1 MKRINFLDLE
11 LQQNKIKNVLDANLK
26 RVLKHSNYI
35 MGPEVKQLEKTL
47 EGYTDAKYCIS
58 CASGTDAL
66 ILSLL
71 AYGIGKCHHV
81 VCPSFTFPATAEA
94 ILITGATPIF
104 IDVGKKTFNLCYQQ
118 LEKTLEDNKNKL
130 DIKAVIAV
138 DLFGLPAN
146 YKKLKIISKK
156 YNIKII
162 ADAAQS
168 FGASVNDKK
177 VGSLV
182 SLTCTSFF
190 PAKPLGCYGDGGA
203 IFTNKK
209 ALKDKLISLRA
220 HGKSTSKYKISKIG
234 LNSRLD
240 TIQAAILLAKM
251 KIFDWELDQRDKNAK
266 LFNSELEK
274 LYKVPKLPI
283 GTRSAWAQ
291 YTIIVEKRNKLIDYL
306 RGKKIP
312 FMVYYPVPM
321 HRQPAYKKYADK
333 NVELKKSKEL
343 SGTVISLP
351 IHAYLKETEKA
362 YILFHLKRAKKI
374 L

>member
-1 MKRINFLDLE
+1 MKKINFLDLQ
-11 LQQNKIKNVLDANLK
+11 LQQNNIKKVLDANLK
-26 RVLKHSNYI
+26 RVLNHSNYI
-35 MGPEVKQLEKTL
+35 MGPEVKLLEKAL
-47 EGYTDAKYCIS
+47 ENYTKAKYCIS

-71 AYGIGKCHHV
+71 AYGIGKGHYV
-81 VCPSFTFPATAEA
+81 ICPSFTFPATAEA

-118 LEKTLEDNKNKL
+118 LEKILSKNKKL

-146 YKKLKIISKK
+146 YKKLKIISNK

-168 FGASVNDKK
+168 FGASLNGKK
-177 VGSLV
+177 VGSLASV
-182 SLTCTSFF
+182 TCTSFF

-203 IFTNKK
+203 IFTNNKI
-209 ALKDKLISLRA
+209 LKDSLVSLRA

-251 KIFDWELDQRDKNAK
+251 KVFDWELEQRDKNAK

-274 LYKVPKLPI
+274 LYKVPKLPQ
-283 GTRSAWAQ
+283 GTKSAWAQ

-306 RGKKIP
+306 NEKNIP
-312 FMVYYPVPM
+312 FMIYYPVPM
-321 HRQPAYKKYADK
+321 HRQPAYKEYADK
-333 NVELKKSKEL
+333 TIDLQRSNEL
-343 SGTVISLP
+343 SQTVISLP
-351 IHAYLKETEKA
+351 IHAYLKETEKD
-362 YILFHLKRAKKI
+362 YILYHLKRAKK
-374 L
+374 LLH

>member
-1 MKRINFLDLE
+1 MQKINFLDLE
-11 LQQNKIKNVLDANLK
+11 LQQNKIKSILDTNLK
-26 RVLKHSNYI
+26 KVLNHSNYI
-35 MGPEVKQLEKTL
+35 MGPEVKQLEKAL
-47 EGYTDAKYCIS
+47 EVYTGAKYCIT

-71 AYGIGKCHHV
+71 AYGIGKGHFV
-81 VCPSFTFPATAEA
+81 ICPSFTFPATAEA

-104 IDVGKKTFNLCYQQ
+104 IDVGKKTFNLCYRQ
-118 LEKTLEDNKNKL
+118 LEKTLENNKNKL

-146 YKKLKIISKK
+146 YNKLKAISKK

-168 FGASVNDKK
+168 FGASVNEKK
-177 VGSLV
+177 VGNLA

-203 IFTNKK
+203 IFTNNKI
-209 ALKDKLISLRA
+209 LKDKLVSLRA

-251 KIFDWELDQRDKNAK
+251 KIFDWELVQRDRNAK
-266 LFNSELEK
+266 LFNFELEK
-274 LYKVPKLPI
+274 LYKVPKLPK
-283 GTRSAWAQ
+283 GTSSAWAQ
-291 YTIIVEKRNKLIDYL
+291 YTIIVEKRNKLMNYL
-306 RGKKIP
+306 KGKKIP

-321 HRQPAYKKYADK
+321 HRQPAYKAYADK
-333 NVELKKSKEL
+333 NIELKRSKEL
-343 SGTVISLP
+343 SRTVISLP
-351 IHAYLKETEKA
+351 VHAYLKETEKE
-362 YILFHLKRAKKI
+362 YILYHLKRAKNI

>member
-1 MKRINFLDLE
+1 MKKINFLDLE
-11 LQQNKIKNVLDANLK
+11 LQQNKIKNYLDVNLK
-26 RVLKHSNYI
+26 KVLNHSNYI
-35 MGPEVKQLEKTL
+35 MGPEVKRLEKAL
-47 EGYTDAKYCIS
+47 EVYTEAKYCIT

-71 AYGIGKCHHV
+71 AYGIGKGHHV
-81 VCPSFTFPATAEA
+81 ICPSFTFPATAEA
-94 ILITGATPIF
+94 ILITGAKPIF

-118 LEKTLEDNKNKL
+118 LEKILHNKKL

-146 YKKLKIISKK
+146 YKKLKAISKK

-168 FGASVNDKK
+168 FGASLDNKR
-177 VGSLV
+177 GGNLTSI
-182 SLTCTSFF
+182 TCTSFF

-203 IFTNKK
+203 IFTNNKL
-209 ALKDKLISLRA
+209 LKDKLVSLRA

-240 TIQAAILLAKM
+240 TIQAAVLLAKM
-251 KIFDWELDQRDKNAK
+251 KVFDWELAQRNKNAK

-274 LYKVPKLPI
+274 LYKVPNVPK
-283 GTRSAWAQ
+283 GTKSAWAQ

-306 RGKKIP
+306 KEKKIP
-312 FMVYYPVPM
+312 FMIYYPVPM
-321 HRQPAYKKYADK
+321 HRQPAYKKYTDK
-333 NVELKKSKEL
+333 NIDLKKSEL
-343 SGTVISLP
+343 LSRTVISLP
-351 IHAYLKETEKA
+351 IHAFLKETEKE
-362 YILFHLKRAKKI
+362 YILYHLKRAKRNI
-374 L
+374 